1 MKFSLISSAIIG
13 SSVLLAAPLAQNNE
27 VVVNEQVVQVTS
39 VVPVTT
45 VVNMVASQTP
55 SRGSGGNSQGGGAS
69 GPLGSFVNDNP
80 EQNNTSTSGAQGAV
94 PNPEG
99 VVNGRNYF
107 ALHESNTVTGP
118 GNPNQIGGSP
128 GNAGS
133 ILGSGTNDFGTSVY
147 DYSDFP
153 GGFDRQPGQSEDG
166 SYGPDS
172 GPADG
177 SISIQRGTEDAPGV
191 PGQNNPQPPISQ
203 SQFFRLVANVTG
215 TEDPFGI
222 NGYYLSTYHV
232 SAGSSIAQLE
242 KHYPNGTLPS
252 AENGGGGRGGRG
264 ANSGQERVFYTNGT
278 VFETGNHLGTT
289 VTSGGRDVS
298 WTACSRA

>member
-1 MKFSLISSAIIG
+1 M
-13 SSVLLAAPLAQNNE
+13 VLAVPIAANNE
-27 VVVNEQVVQVTS
+27 VVVSEQVVQVTS

-55 SRGSGGNSQGGGAS
+55 SAGSEGNAQGGAS
-69 GPLGSFVNDNP
+69 GPLGSSVNNNP
-80 EQNNTSTSGAQGAV
+80 ERNNTSSSGAQGAV

-118 GNPNQIGGSP
+118 GNPNQIRGSP

-147 DYSDFP
+147 DYSNFP

-166 SYGPDS
+166 SYGPNS
-172 GPADG
+172 GPAEG
-177 SISIQRGTEDAPGV
+177 SINIQVGMEDAPGV
-191 PGQNNPQPPISQ
+191 PGQNNPQPPSSQ

-215 TEDPFGI
+215 PEDPFGI

-242 KHYPNGTLPS
+242 KHNPNGTLPS
-252 AENGGGGRGGRG
+252 AANGGGGRGG
-264 ANSGQERVFYTNGT
+264 NLGQERVFYTNGS

-298 WTACSRA
+298 RTAFFQA

>member
-1 MKFSLISSAIIG
+1 MRFSLISSAIIG
-13 SSVLLAAPLAQNNE
+13 SSVVLAAPVAQNNE

-39 VVPVTT
+39 VVPVTS

-55 SRGSGGNSQGGGAS
+55 SAGSGGTPQEGAS

-80 EQNNTSTSGAQGAV
+80 ERNNTGSSPSAAI

-99 VVNGRNYF
+99 VVNGQNYF
-107 ALHESNTVTGP
+107 ALHQSNTVTGP

-133 ILGSGTNDFGTSVY
+133 ILGSGTNDFGTSMY
-147 DYSDFP
+147 DYSNFP
-153 GGFDRQPGQSEDG
+153 GGFDRQPGQSADG
-166 SYGPDS
+166 SYGPNS
-172 GPADG
+172 GPAEG
-177 SISIQRGTEDAPGV
+177 SIVIQVGTEDAPGT
-191 PGQNNPQPPISQ
+191 PGQNNPQPPTSQ

-215 TEDPFGI
+215 NEDPFGI

-252 AENGGGGRGGRG
+252 AANGGGRRGG
-264 ANSGQERVFYTNGT
+264 NSGQGSVFYTNGT

-298 WTACSRA
+298 